1 MSRENVATLVGV
13 AGIDFVRENIVILPR
28 DGRSRGSKGHRKA

>member
-1 MSRENVATLVGV
+1 MVTLVGV

-28 DGRSRGSKGHRKA
+28 DGRSRSSKGYRKA